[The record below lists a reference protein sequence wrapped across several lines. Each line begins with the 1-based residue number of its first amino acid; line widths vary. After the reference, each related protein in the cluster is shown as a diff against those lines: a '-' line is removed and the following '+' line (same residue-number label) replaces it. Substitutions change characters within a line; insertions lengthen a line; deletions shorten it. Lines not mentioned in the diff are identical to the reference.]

1 MGIFE
6 IVISDESVA
15 EPIEEDAELEELEET
30 LGFDG
35 MTLESPIVR
44 AILSSNDESELIY
57 LILNGLSPT
66 FHHSFSLTEK

>member
-1 MGIFE
+1 M
-6 IVISDESVA
+6 A

-44 AILSSNDESELIY
+44 GIIIRDDQSARTY
-57 LILNGLSPT
+57 PILNGFFPT
-66 FHHSFSLTEK
+66 FQH